1 MYRAVN
7 FLELLYLEKPKIM
20 HLVPQLFSFDL
31 EKGRPGA
38 KLEAHLGTLT
48 LYSFVMREI
57 SKREA
62 D

>member
-1 MYRAVN
+1 
-7 FLELLYLEKPKIM
+7 M

-31 EKGRPGA
+31 EKGQPGA

-48 LYSFVMREI
+48 LYTIVMWEI
-57 SKREA
+57 SGGGG